1 MRIAFLTL
9 GCKVNYYE
17 TEKMI
22 EALKTSGHTIVDFED
37 EADVYVINTCTVTNI
52 ADRKSRQMIH
62 RAKKKAPNA
71 IVAAI
76 GCYVE
81 SAREK
86 GEADPA
92 IDIAYINK
100 DKARFAELLEADVT
114 RLLKSSRSLADDTV
128 SGVQGVGGVTSGVQ
142 VASAGEAVSG
152 TPDAQAAAGTDLH
165 KSRTR
170 AFLKIQDG
178 CNQFCSYCL
187 IPFVRGRGEL
197 LSTPPDEIEREVR
210 AAVDQGCHEIV
221 LTGIHLSSYGVTE
234 KRADAFVRGGG
245 KPLSELIC
253 RLDGMPGLERIR
265 LGSLEPRIITREW
278 LSELKDVKSLCPHF
292 HLSLQSGSDTVLER
306 MNRHYTC
313 DEYKEK
319 VSIIREFYEAPA
331 ITTDV
336 IVGFPGETDEEFA
349 ETERF
354 LDEIGFAELHIFQYS
369 MRNGTRAAA
378 MADQVPP
385 EVKRQRSERLINRA
399 AEWRLSYIESQK
411 SPDQSILFEEY
422 TEKDGARLLTGY
434 NERYVRYGV
443 SGEIVEK
450 NGYKVGNICKVP
462 QECLECMP

>member
-9 GCKVNYYE
+9 GCKVNYYK

-92 IDIAYINK
+92 IDIAYNNK

-114 RLLKSSRSLADDTV
+114 RLLKSSRASAEGTVSGAQGAAGDV
-128 SGVQGVGGVTSGVQ
+128 SGVQ
-142 VASAGEAVSG
+142 
-152 TPDAQAAAGTDLH
+152 AAASGTDLH
-165 KSRTR
+165 KGRTR

-197 LSTPPDEIEREVR
+197 LSTPPDEVLREVR

-253 RLDGMPGLERIR
+253 RLDGMSGLERIR

-422 TEKDGARLLTGY
+422 TEKDGVRLLTGY

-443 SGEIVEK
+443 SEELVEK
-450 NGYKVGNICKVP
+450 NDYKVGNICKVP